1 MRADTLDTVK
11 PPTLRPVRRAT
22 TAIAIGAL
30 VVLGTSGCAKDP
42 TRAEPERIPAA
53 PTSTATT
60 DPAAAPT
67 LIATAKQG
75 VAQVVVHSS
84 PAGPVERLDI
94 EENGALRDVS
104 IASPTEAKVRAVF
117 LLKQRGLKAADGSLW
132 DEVYLPVRPNGSTGW
147 IADGDVEVTST
158 TLSIAISLGSHTL
171 TLKKAG
177 VVVKTY
183 PVAVGTAQ
191 NPTPVGRYFVK
202 ELVSPDNPHGAYGP
216 LAYGLSG
223 HSPTIKDSAEFADG
237 VIAVH
242 GTDHPELIGQNVSHG
257 CIRLKS
263 EDVLDLR
270 AQGIPLGTPVTIAA

>member
-1 MRADTLDTVK
+1 MAL
-11 PPTLRPVRRAT
+11 
-22 TAIAIGAL
+22 GA
-30 VVLGTSGCAKDP
+30 SGCANDP
-42 TRAEPERIPAA
+42 TRSEPERIPAA
-53 PTSTATT
+53 TSSTATT
-60 DPAAAPT
+60 DPAAAPA

-84 PAGPVERLDI
+84 PGGAVERLDI
-94 EENGALRDVS
+94 DENRTVRDVS

-117 LLKQRGLKAADGSLW
+117 LVKQRGVKATDRSVW
-132 DEVYLPVRPNGSTGW
+132 HEVYLPVRPNGSTGW
-147 IADGDVEVTST
+147 IADADVELT
-158 TLSIAISLGSHTL
+158 TTELSIAISLGAHTL
-171 TLKKAG
+171 TLTKAG

-183 PVAVGTAQ
+183 PVAVGTTQ
-191 NPTPVGRYFVK
+191 NPTPLGRYFVK

-237 VIAVH
+237 VIAIH

-257 CIRLKS
+257 CIRLRS